1 MIILNCQPIRYYWE
15 PGPEI
20 YALAGKPGH
29 PVTTGWCLP
38 TRPSYGIPL
47 IAGLLSDFV
56 ILALPAVGL
65 WKLQMRRAQKIGIF
79 ASMSF
84 GVFACVIET
93 VRVDFLFALGPSLDV
108 TWTYT
113 DSMIWTAVE
122 LSVAVTCAS
131 IPTMAPLLKKAH
143 RGPNVGGL
151 SRSHGYL
158 LSSRVSNLKA
168 KLKQIWGKS
177 SQADGESLEELRVGQ
192 HVMVDLPRARE
203 TAEVIRVEG
212 NKATYAEYPGGAR

>member
-1 MIILNCQPIRYYWE
+1 
-15 PGPEI
+15 
-20 YALAGKPGH
+20 
-29 PVTTGWCLP
+29 
-38 TRPSYGIPL
+38 
-47 IAGLLSDFV
+47 
-56 ILALPAVGL
+56 
-65 WKLQMRRAQKIGIF
+65 
-79 ASMSF
+79 MSF

-143 RGPNVGGL
+143 RGPDVRGL

-177 SQADGESLEELRVGQ
+177 SQADGESLEEFRVGQ
-192 HVMVDLPRARE
+192 HMMVGLPRARE